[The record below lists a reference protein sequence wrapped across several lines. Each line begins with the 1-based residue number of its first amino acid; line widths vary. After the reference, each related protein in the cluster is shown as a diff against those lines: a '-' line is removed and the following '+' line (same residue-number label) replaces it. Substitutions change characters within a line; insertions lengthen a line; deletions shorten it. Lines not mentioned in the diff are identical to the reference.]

1 MREEV
6 IVSRNCEAIMI
17 PSGERVLVPEGAR
30 ATITQS
36 LGGSYTLIT
45 DRGLMVRV
53 SGKEVE
59 AIGKEPEN
67 VPQAEEA
74 APATKEELESLVWD
88 QLKTCYDP
96 EIPVNIVDL
105 GLVYLC
111 ELEDADG
118 AKNVKIKMTLTAPG
132 CGMGPVLASDVK
144 SKVESLPG
152 VKEAAVI
159 GKPDPRKGEQPVAFV
174 AANEGTVLEEK
185 ALQRFVKER
194 LADYKVP
201 RKVVFMPALPRNA
214 TGKILKMALRQM
226 E

>member
-1 MREEV
+1 MNMREEV
-6 IVSRNCEAIMI
+6 VVSRNCEAVMI
-17 PSGERVLVPEGAR
+17 PSGERVLVPQGAR

-59 AIGKEPEN
+59 AIGKT
-67 VPQAEEA
+67 PQETPQVGEGQQLTGEKLEEM
-74 APATKEELESLVWD
+74 VWD

-111 ELEDADG
+111 EVQPAEGGVDV
-118 AKNVKIKMTLTAPG
+118 NIKMTLTAPG

-144 SKVESLPG
+144 SKVETLPG
-152 VKEAAVI
+152 VKH
-159 GKPDPRKGEQPVAFV
+159 
-174 AANEGTVLEEK
+174 ANVE
-185 ALQRFVKER
+185 
-194 LADYKVP
+194 
-201 RKVVFMPALPRNA
+201 VVFDPVWDRSMMSDAAKLQL
-214 TGKILKMALRQM
+214 GMM
-226 E
+226 W